1 MCAPQ
6 LVCRGATACCRQAPT
21 DVLLSLLMP
30 QTRAVEQ
37 LQAERDALAQSNW
50 SQSVR
55 HSQLELAKVG
65 GMLAIAENA
74 FQCRN
79 VHATVCRRL
88 RLSERDGDGAQ
99 VQDRAA
105 GAIAQ
110 RRGCCRWAVSCV
122 SFDLMVVSTLSCYRK
137 RQ

>member
-79 VHATVCRRL
+79 VHATVCRRYACQREMETAL
-88 RLSERDGDGAQ
+88 KSKIEQLVRL
-99 VQDRAA
+99 
-105 GAIAQ
+105 
-110 RRGCCRWAVSCV
+110 RRGAVAV
-122 SFDLMVVSTLSCYRK
+122 GGLYRASVLI
-137 RQ
+137 